1 MPWARIRGRSIA
13 KARDRR
19 VIRALRSRISTIL
32 SSRLTVSC
40 PTRLPPIGSRG
51 PNSAYVARLI
61 TFGGLSARNG
71 TLINGIAN
79 PRSRLAILA
88 VLAVAGDRGIRRE
101 KLAAMFWPDSDEERA
116 RTALRQALFTLKRDI
131 GPGEI
136 TLGVSDL
143 RLNPEVLTADVTD
156 FDLAVRD
163 ERFADAAALYRGPF
177 LDGVF
182 LRESPD
188 FERWVDEQRAR
199 LASDYGRA
207 LEREAAQATQR
218 GDHRAAA
225 EWWEKRVRHDPLSGR
240 IARHYMEA
248 LVAAGDR
255 ERAIRHAAIHAQLVR
270 QELEAEADPE
280 LLALAGRLRDGNGGS
295 RPLDIVQPPL
305 ERADPA
311 LAEADSRVDGATVDQ
326 SPVRR
331 VWARN
336 GTRAA
341 LTLAVA
347 AGLVFAVQSLF
358 AKGPPVQR
366 GLVAIGEFENR
377 TGDSTLN
384 AVARLASAR
393 VIEVLTQSG
402 HGGVLDLRLGP
413 TGSLLAPR
421 DVASQA
427 RRSAAE
433 YLVRGAIERRS
444 DSLLV
449 MAQVVLARSGAITLQ
464 IEPITVAAASRDL
477 MVDEVRERLGGAVV
491 ALGDTAFPL
500 WETGRSRPPRYSA
513 YNEFRQG
520 IDAVVT
526 HGMEEAAPHFLKSM
540 ALDTTFAQAKLWYL
554 EQAFGLDGEEGRVD
568 SVRAALE
575 AQYATFVAYDQ
586 VATDRQLA
594 FIDGRL
600 EDVYIAARQMLLL
613 APDSPD
619 AKMILA
625 QASYATRR
633 YREVIDV
640 LHSMRSAP
648 AWLGGLNQRRFFDL
662 SAHRLLGDLKTGIA
676 EWRQAVVESPD
687 RVSVCEEGIPLLAAA
702 GLESTVD
709 SLVLACDRLPDA
721 RTGIDRNLQT
731 AGRNYRMT
739 GHKEAAERAFRRAM
753 QMRAELVSSGGRQ
766 KVELAQL
773 HADLGEWPVV
783 YEILRQL
790 PNAGGQRTALAVA
803 AAHVGD
809 TATAH
814 ETLKWLET
822 RDRRSGAE
830 MNRAVI
836 ELALGR
842 RDTAVALLRAAIA
855 SGIAP
860 GWNAWY
866 VRPDLIPLR
875 GDPRFEDLIRP
886 VR

>member
-1 MPWARIRGRSIA
+1 M
-13 KARDRR
+13 
-19 VIRALRSRISTIL
+19 
-32 SSRLTVSC
+32 
-40 PTRLPPIGSRG
+40 
-51 PNSAYVARLI
+51 ARLI

-71 TLINGIAN
+71 TLINGVAN

-143 RLNPEVLTADVTD
+143 RLNPEVLTADVMD

-163 ERFADAAALYRGPF
+163 ERFADAAALYLGPF

-182 LRESPD
+182 IRESPD
-188 FERWVDEQRAR
+188 FERWVEEQRAR
-199 LASDYGRA
+199 LSSEYGRA
-207 LEREAAQATQR
+207 LERTAAEASQR
-218 GDHRAAA
+218 GDARAAVD
-225 EWWEKRVRHDPLSGR
+225 WLEKLVRHDPLSSRVAR
-240 IARHYMEA
+240 IYMEA

-270 QELEAEADPE
+270 QELEAEPDPE
-280 LLALAGRLRDGNGGS
+280 LLTLAGRLRDANGGS
-295 RPLDIVQPPL
+295 RALDIVQPSV
-305 ERADPA
+305 ERADSA
-311 LAEADSRVDGATVDQ
+311 STETESSGRVATVDQ
-326 SPVRR
+326 GPVRR
-331 VWARN
+331 VWAGR

-413 TGSLLAPR
+413 TGSLLTAR
-421 DVASQA
+421 DLAAQA

-433 YLVRGAIERRS
+433 YLVRGAIERRG
-444 DSLLV
+444 DSLQV
-449 MAQVVLARSGAITLQ
+449 MAQVVLARSGAISLQ
-464 IEPITVAAASRDL
+464 VAPITVSSASRDL
-477 MVDEVRERLGGAVV
+477 IVDEVRERLGGAVV

-500 WETGRSRPPRYSA
+500 WEMGRSRPPRYSA

-554 EQAFGLDGEEGRVD
+554 EQASGLDGEEERVD
-568 SVRAALE
+568 SVRAALK
-575 AQYATFVAYDQ
+575 AQRATFVAYDQ

-594 FIDGRL
+594 FLDGRL
-600 EDVYIAARQMLLL
+600 EDVYTAARQMLLL
-613 APDSPD
+613 APDAPD
-619 AKMILA
+619 AKMIVA

-633 YREVIDV
+633 YREVIEV

-648 AWLGGLNQRRFFDL
+648 AWMGGLNQRRFFDL
-662 SAHRLLGDLKTGIA
+662 SAHRLLGDLSSGIA
-676 EWRQAVVESPD
+676 EWRQAVAESPD
-687 RVSVCEEGIPLLAAA
+687 RVNVCAEGIPLLAAA

-709 SLVLACDRLPDA
+709 SLLLACERLPDA
-721 RTGIDRNLQT
+721 RMDMDRNLVT
-731 AGRNYRMT
+731 AGRNYRMK
-739 GHKEAAERAFRRAM
+739 GHHDAAERAFRRALTI
-753 QMRAELVSSGGRQ
+753 RSALAATGGRP
-766 KVELAQL
+766 KLGVAVL
-773 HADLGEWPVV
+773 HTELGEWQAA
-783 YEILRQL
+783 YNILSTL
-790 PNAGGQRTALAVA
+790 PKGDEGHRVSLGVA

-809 TATAH
+809 TVTARGIMR
-814 ETLKWLET
+814 WLET
-822 RDRRSGAE
+822 TSKRDGAE

-836 ELALGR
+836 QLALGQ
-842 RDTAVALLRAAIA
+842 RDSAIASLRAAIA
-855 SGIAP
+855 SGVAP
-860 GWNAWY
+860 GWTAWY
-866 VRPDLIPLR
+866 VRPDLMPLR

>member
-1 MPWARIRGRSIA
+1 
-13 KARDRR
+13 
-19 VIRALRSRISTIL
+19 VT
-32 SSRLTVSC
+32 
-40 PTRLPPIGSRG
+40 
-51 PNSAYVARLI
+51 RLI

-71 TLINGIAN
+71 TVINGVAN

-116 RTALRQALFTLKRDI
+116 RTALRQALFTLKKDI
-131 GPGEI
+131 GSGEI
-136 TLGVSDL
+136 TLGGSDL

-156 FDLAVRD
+156 FDMALRE
-163 ERFADAAALYRGPF
+163 ERYADAAALYSGPF

-188 FERWVDEQRAR
+188 FERWAEEQRAR
-199 LASDYGRA
+199 LSSAFGRA
-207 LEREAAQATQR
+207 LERAAAEASR
-218 GDHRAAA
+218 GGDHRTAAD
-225 EWWEKRVRHDPLSGR
+225 WWEKRVRHDPLSGR
-240 IARHYMEA
+240 VARHYMEA
-248 LVAAGDR
+248 LVIAGDR
-255 ERAIRHAAIHAQLVR
+255 ERAILHAAVHAQLVR
-270 QELEAEADPE
+270 QELEADPDPE
-280 LLALAGRLRDGNGGS
+280 VLALAGRLRETNGGS
-295 RPLDIVQPPL
+295 RSAATIQDSV
-305 ERADPA
+305 ERANAPSTGV
-311 LAEADSRVDGATVDQ
+311 ESSVRVDTIETSA
-326 SPVRR
+326 VRR
-331 VWARN
+331 LFAGS

-384 AVARLASAR
+384 ALARLASAR
-393 VIEVLTQSG
+393 VLEVLTQSG

-413 TGSLLAPR
+413 TGSMLAAR
-421 DVASQA
+421 DVAAQA

-433 YLVRGAIERRS
+433 YLVRGAIERRG

-449 MAQVVLARSGAITLQ
+449 MAQVVLARSGAIRLQ
-464 IEPITVAAASRDL
+464 VAPISVASVSRDL
-477 MVDEVRERLGGAVV
+477 ILDEVRERLGGAVV

-500 WETGRSRPPRYSA
+500 WEMGRSRPPRYSA

-526 HGMEEAAPHFLKSM
+526 HGMEVAAPHFLKSM

-554 EQAFGLDGEEGRVD
+554 EQAFGLDGEEERVD

-575 AQYATFVAYDQ
+575 AQRATFVAYDQ

-600 EDVYIAARQMLLL
+600 EDVYTAARQMLLL

-633 YREVIDV
+633 YREAINV
-640 LHSMRSAP
+640 LHSVRSAP
-648 AWLGGLNQRRFFDL
+648 AWMGGFNQRRFWDL
-662 SAHRLLGDLKTGIA
+662 SAHRLLGDLNTGIA
-676 EWRQAVVESPD
+676 EWRQAVAEVPD
-687 RVSVCEEGIPLLAAA
+687 RVNVCALGIPLLAAA
-702 GLESTVD
+702 GLESSVD
-709 SLVLACDRLPDA
+709 SLLLACERLPDA
-721 RTGIDRNLQT
+721 RMDTDGNLAT

-739 GHKEAAERAFRRAM
+739 GHHDAAQRAFRRALAF
-753 QMRAELVSSGGRQ
+753 RTELAATGGRPRYS
-766 KVELAQL
+766 LARL
-773 HADLGEWPVV
+773 FADLGEWQNA
-783 YEILRQL
+783 YDILRTL
-790 PNAGGQRTALAVA
+790 RSPDEEQRVALGVA
-803 AAHVGD
+803 AAHIGD
-809 TATAH
+809 TATAR
-814 ETLKWLET
+814 ETMRWLET
-822 RDRRSGAE
+822 TSKREGAE
-830 MNRAVI
+830 MNRAFI
-836 ELALGR
+836 ELALGQ
-842 RDTAVALLRAAIA
+842 RDQAIASLRAAIT
-855 SGIAP
+855 SGVAP

-866 VRPDLIPLR
+866 LRPELAPLR

-886 VR
+886 IR